1 MRSKALEPIRRQ
13 LETERL
19 ELREALAL
27 YHAGSGGNVG
37 LGNHMADD
45 ATEAYEQAKEL
56 ALKQNAERLL
66 QQVEE
71 ALSRFRKN
79 TYGLCEVC
87 GQPIDPA
94 RLRALPYVILCL
106 RCQQRREH

>member
-1 MRSKALEPIRRQ
+1 MRSKVLEPIREQ

-19 ELREALAL
+19 RLRETLAL
-27 YHAGSGGNVG
+27 YHAESGDNLG

-56 ALKQNAERLL
+56 ALMQNAERLL

-71 ALSRFRKN
+71 ALQRFHN
-79 TYGLCEVC
+79 DTYGLCEVC
-87 GQPIDPA
+87 GQQIDPA
-94 RLRALPYVILCL
+94 RLRALPYVTLCL
-106 RCQQRREH
+106 HCQQRREH

>member
-1 MRSKALEPIRRQ
+1 MGSEVLEPIREQ

-19 ELREALAL
+19 RLQEALAT
-27 YHAGSGGNVG
+27 YHTESGANLG

-66 QQVEE
+66 HQVEE
-71 ALSRFRKN
+71 ALARFHNN

-87 GQPIDPA
+87 RQQIDPA
-94 RLRALPYVILCL
+94 RLRALPYVTLCL
-106 RCQQRREH
+106 HCQQRREH